1 MCDNLVNLSLF
12 SVGYKNCILSE
23 IPLNSFNEST
33 CAVAVF
39 LILCESSVRFVATLE
54 PQDGNMKISRHGWVH
69 RLLVDLGRKAHVA
82 QQDLVRLEQALN
94 NAYEGIVITDA
105 EGIILKVNQAYA
117 DFLGKDISTMVG
129 RHVTDVV
136 ENTRMHIVA
145 RTGKAE
151 LAEIQKINGHEMI
164 CSRIPVFD
172 KGRIVA
178 VVGKVIFQNVDDLFI
193 MTDRFRSLKKELEFY
208 KNELNRRLVAK
219 YSFANIFG
227 KSQELEQVKQLGKKV
242 AATDST
248 ILIRGESGTGK
259 ELFAHSIHMESHR
272 ALGPFVKVNCA
283 AIPETLFESEL
294 FGYKEGSFTGANK
307 KGKKGKFMLA
317 NKGTIFLDEI
327 TELPLLM
334 QVKLLRV
341 LQEKEVEPV
350 GSDRPEHVD
359 VRIIA
364 ACNKP
369 LEPLVKQGL
378 FRHDLFYRLNVVKL
392 EIPPLRERVGDVPVL
407 IEKLLRQLEKET
419 GIPVEGVDQDVEAI
433 LSEYSWP
440 GNVREL
446 RNVLEQALYVKN
458 CTIITR
464 QDIPRSLAA
473 GRSEKDVAEEVHTL
487 KYLLRQTEEDVL
499 RRALR
504 EEKGNKSAI
513 AARLGISKSSLYAK
527 IEYFGIQT

>member
-1 MCDNLVNLSLF
+1 
-12 SVGYKNCILSE
+12 
-23 IPLNSFNEST
+23 
-33 CAVAVF
+33 
-39 LILCESSVRFVATLE
+39 
-54 PQDGNMKISRHGWVH
+54 MKISRGGYVH
-69 RLLVDLGRKAHVA
+69 RLLVDLA
-82 QQDLVRLEQALN
+82 QRTLKSEKDLVRLEQALN
-94 NAYEGIVITDA
+94 NAYEGLVITDPD
-105 EGIILKVNQAYA
+105 GVILKINQAYA
-117 DFLGKDISTMVG
+117 DFLENDIANMVG
-129 RHVTDVV
+129 KHVTDVI
-136 ENTRMHIVA
+136 ENTRMHVVA

-151 LAEIQKINGHEMI
+151 IAEIQKINGHEMI
-164 CSRIPVFD
+164 CSRIPIYD
-172 KGRIVA
+172 HNKLVA
-178 VVGKVIFQNVDDLFI
+178 VVGKVMFQNVDDLFI

-227 KSQELEQVKQLGKKV
+227 NSQELEQVKQLGKRV
-242 AATDST
+242 AGTDST
-248 ILIRGESGTGK
+248 VLIRGESGTGK
-259 ELFAHSIHMESHR
+259 ELFAHSIHTESHR

-294 FGYKEGSFTGANK
+294 FGYKEGSFTGAKK
-307 KGKKGKFMLA
+307 KGKKGKFALA

-350 GSDRPEHVD
+350 GADQPESVD

-392 EIPPLRERVGDVPVL
+392 EIPPLRERVGDVPIL

-419 GIPVEGVDQDVEAI
+419 GIPVEGVDPEVEAI
-433 LSEYSWP
+433 LTEYSWP

-458 CTIITR
+458 GTVITK
-464 QDIPRSLAA
+464 QDIPRILTLN
-473 GRSEKDVAEEVHTL
+473 RSDSEIAEEVHTL
-487 KYLLRQTEEDVL
+487 KYLLRHTEEDIL
-499 RRALR
+499 RRVLR
-504 EEKGNKSAI
+504 EEKGNKAAI

-527 IEYFGIQT
+527 IEYFGIQS

>member
-1 MCDNLVNLSLF
+1 
-12 SVGYKNCILSE
+12 
-23 IPLNSFNEST
+23 
-33 CAVAVF
+33 
-39 LILCESSVRFVATLE
+39 
-54 PQDGNMKISRHGWVH
+54 MKISRNGWVH
-69 RLLVDLGRKAHVA
+69 RLLVALVQNSLKAEK
-82 QQDLVRLEQALN
+82 DLVRLEQALN
-94 NAYEGIVITDA
+94 NAYEGIVITDS
-105 EGIILKVNQAYA
+105 EGIIIKVNQAYA
-117 DFLGKDISTMVG
+117 DFLEKDIANMVG
-129 RHVTDVV
+129 RHVTEVV

-151 LAEIQKINGHEMI
+151 IAEIQKINGHEMI
-164 CSRIPVFD
+164 CSRIPIYD
-172 KGRIVA
+172 HGKLVA
-178 VVGKVIFQNVDDLFI
+178 VVGKVIFQNVDDLFV
-193 MTDRFRSLKKELEFY
+193 MTDRFHSLKKELEFY
-208 KNELNRRLVAK
+208 KSELNRRLVAK

-227 KSQELEQVKQLGKKV
+227 NSQELEQVKQLGKRV
-242 AATDST
+242 ACTDST
-248 ILIRGESGTGK
+248 VLIRGESGTGK
-259 ELFAHSIHMESHR
+259 ELFAHSIHAESHR

-294 FGYKEGSFTGANK
+294 FGYKEGSFTGAKK
-307 KGKKGKFMLA
+307 KGKKGKFALA

-341 LQEKEVEPV
+341 LQEREVEPV
-350 GSDRPEHVD
+350 GADQPEPVD

-392 EIPPLRERVGDVPVL
+392 EIPPLRERLGDVPIL
-407 IEKLLRQLEKET
+407 IEKLLKQLEKET
-419 GIPVEGVDQDVEAI
+419 GIPVEGVDADVEAI
-433 LSEYSWP
+433 LTEYSWP

-464 QDIPRSLAA
+464 QDIPRILTVN
-473 GRSEKDVAEEVHTL
+473 RSDSDIAEEVHTL
-487 KYLLRQTEEDVL
+487 KFLLRQTEEEIL

-504 EEKGNKSAI
+504 EEKGNKAAI
-513 AARLGISKSSLYAK
+513 AARLGISKSSLYSK
-527 IEYFGIQT
+527 IEYFGISS

>member
-1 MCDNLVNLSLF
+1 
-12 SVGYKNCILSE
+12 
-23 IPLNSFNEST
+23 
-33 CAVAVF
+33 
-39 LILCESSVRFVATLE
+39 
-54 PQDGNMKISRHGWVH
+54 MKISRGGWVN
-69 RLLVDLGRKAHVA
+69 RLLVALAQNKLKAEKDLI
-82 QQDLVRLEQALN
+82 RLEQALN
-94 NAYEGIVITDA
+94 NAYEGIIITDSD
-105 EGIILKVNQAYA
+105 GMILKVNQAYA
-117 DFLGKDISTMVG
+117 DFLEKDIANMVG

-151 LAEIQKINGHEMI
+151 IAEIQKINGHEMI
-164 CSRIPVFD
+164 CSRIPIYD
-172 KGRIVA
+172 SGKLVA
-178 VVGKVIFQNVDDLFI
+178 VVGKVIFQNVDDLFV

-208 KNELNRRLVAK
+208 KSELNRRLVAK

-227 KSQELEQVKQLGKKV
+227 NSQELELVKQLGKRV
-242 AATDST
+242 ACTDST
-248 ILIRGESGTGK
+248 VLIRGESGTGK
-259 ELFAHSIHMESHR
+259 ELFAHSIHAESHR

-294 FGYKEGSFTGANK
+294 FGYKEGSFTGAKK
-307 KGKKGKFMLA
+307 KGKKGKFTLA

-341 LQEKEVEPV
+341 LQEREVEPV
-350 GSDRPEHVD
+350 GADQPEPVD

-392 EIPPLRERVGDVPVL
+392 EIPPLRERLGDVPIL

-419 GIPVEGVDQDVEAI
+419 GIPVEGVDADVEAI
-433 LSEYSWP
+433 LTDYSWP

-464 QDIPRSLAA
+464 QDIPRILTVN
-473 GRSEKDVAEEVHTL
+473 RSDSDIAEEVHTL
-487 KYLLRQTEEDVL
+487 KFLLRQTEEDIL

-504 EEKGNKSAI
+504 EEKGNKAAI
-513 AARLGISKSSLYAK
+513 ASRLGISKSSLYSK
-527 IEYFGIQT
+527 IEYFGISS